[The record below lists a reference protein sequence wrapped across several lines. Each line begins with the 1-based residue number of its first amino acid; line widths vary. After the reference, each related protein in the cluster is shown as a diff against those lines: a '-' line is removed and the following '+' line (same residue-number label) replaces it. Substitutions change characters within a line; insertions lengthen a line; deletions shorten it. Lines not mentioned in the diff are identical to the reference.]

1 MSQSA
6 ESRARRA
13 IDARSERSRVL
24 ELLLV
29 VARDV
34 PHRGSGCYFWNG
46 VSYQFLVNTTREQS
60 PFSLTCIGTTRQSI
74 HACLEFRGLEL
85 NLTRSEFDRWR
96 V

>member
-1 MSQSA
+1 MSQCA

-34 PHRGSGCYFWNG
+34 PHKGSGCYFWNG